1 MQVQLS
7 KVRDSVHK
15 KYLVQQSLVFR
26 KVLPWLPWKCYLRAQ
41 IERDE
46 YPPCIHMDLKYDDP
60 SIRLN
65 VDTTLKISGSLPS
78 NCMCF
83 TVNIPGE

>member
-7 KVRDSVHK
+7 QVRDSVHK
-15 KYLVQQSLVFR
+15 EYLVQQTLVFR
-26 KVLPWLPWKCYLRAQ
+26 KVLPWLPWECNLRVQ

-78 NCMCF
+78 NCMGF